1 MSYQKPFIPA
11 WLDDAKL
18 SQAEFRLYCHLCRR
32 ADNATG
38 IAWPA
43 YQSIQESCGFS
54 HKTVWATLC
63 KLVERGLIAKA
74 GKPFGGSCRY
84 RILALIDSNHTSL
97 EAAPIVS
104 SGEGLNHSNSFL
116 RGTNEDCQSF
126 PSGNSNHSPRETP
139 IVSSGERKGNPIK
152 VLQGRKSTKAAS
164 PPFEATVEET
174 QFADWFKSSLPQNEQ
189 ERLVKNWRTNFSK
202 TYRQLLNIDKRT
214 PEEIRRVC
222 QWARTD
228 SFWQTNF
235 KSPSKLRDR
244 NGQGVLYFDVFLDRM
259 TSTSTQPTKPQTPI
273 KTGSRTSD
281 IEIL

>member
-18 SQAEFRLYCHLCRR
+18 SQAEFRVFCHLCRS
-32 ADNATG
+32 ADNSTG
-38 IAWPA
+38 VAWPS
-43 YQSIQESCGFS
+43 YKRMIEKCQLSKSTIRRCIEE
-54 HKTVWATLC
+54 LENR
-63 KLVERGLIAKA
+63 KLISKI

-84 RILALIDSNHTSL
+84 RVL
-97 EAAPIVS
+97 PIVPPEGQMEVANS
-104 SGEGLNHSNSFL
+104 STREPIEPPPIVPPENRNS
-116 RGTNEDCQSF
+116 
-126 PSGNSNHSPRETP
+126 PSHGTP
-139 IVSSGERKGNPIK
+139 IVPPEGQEGNPIK

-164 PPFEATVEET
+164 PPFEATVEEI